1 MKKYAF
7 LVLPLVLLAL
17 PADARTALQSSD
29 PAQGARV
36 GESTKI
42 VLRFSGA
49 LQPAKS
55 GAALLDASGKT
66 VPVASAVSMSTITL
80 LPFHLRPGAYRIE
93 WHSLGQDQSIA
104 KGAIGFTV
112 AP

>member
-49 LQPAKS
+49 LQPARAQS
-55 GAALLDASGKT
+55 TQARTGQASIRI
-66 VPVASAVSMSTITL
+66 A
-80 LPFHLRPGAYRIE
+80 HRLRP
-93 WHSLGQDQSIA
+93 
-104 KGAIGFTV
+104 
-112 AP
+112 